1 MSKPRFTL
9 FILAIATSTVAAI
22 LLLVALT
29 GGYGPTVGFNASIVA
44 AGVLWTA
51 YLVLGASEDVARR
64 LDRDQAIRRIRT
76 VEDTITTGSMRRSG
90 IRPVD

>member
-1 MSKPRFTL
+1 MPKPRFIL

-22 LLLVALT
+22 LLLVALAS
-29 GGYGPTVGFNASIVA
+29 GYGPTVGFNASIVG

-51 YLVLGASEDVARR
+51 YLVLGASEEVARR

-76 VEDTITTGSMRRSG
+76 VEDTTSTGSLRRSQ
-90 IRPVD
+90 IRAVD